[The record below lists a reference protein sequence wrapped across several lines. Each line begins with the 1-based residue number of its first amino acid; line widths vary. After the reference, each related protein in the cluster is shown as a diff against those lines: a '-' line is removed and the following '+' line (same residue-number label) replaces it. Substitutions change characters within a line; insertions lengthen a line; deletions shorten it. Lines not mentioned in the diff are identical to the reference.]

1 MSQICLRYGPPGRP
15 RCRTGLRGGAMLF
28 FGSELIRK
36 RFFTMVIE
44 VYRGYIM
51 LYLYMYG
58 LYMVISVNI
67 SYIPTS
73 WANEVYN
80 CVIICRC
87 NIKNHKAP
95 PSHPLC
101 RSTARSSMR
110 RCHQLG
116 CMNFEGKHPQ
126 IIAYTLW

>member
-1 MSQICLRYGPPGRP
+1 MVRQVDPDAELDFEVEPWV
-15 RCRTGLRGGAMLF
+15 F

-67 SYIPTS
+67 S
-73 WANEVYN
+73 
-80 CVIICRC
+80 
-87 NIKNHKAP
+87 
-95 PSHPLC
+95 
-101 RSTARSSMR
+101 
-110 RCHQLG
+110 
-116 CMNFEGKHPQ
+116 
-126 IIAYTLW
+126 